1 MSLYEKAWQA
11 VESRIAEA
19 AGRVGRAPGE
29 IRLLAVS
36 KTFPAEAVRAVHACG
51 QRAFGE
57 NYVQEAESKRAALAD
72 LSDIEWRLIG
82 PLQANK
88 AAIAARVFDAVE
100 SVERLRIAQRLSAAR
115 ASVLSL
121 SSRPALAVLVQVNI
135 SGEAT
140 KHGVAL
146 DDALPL
152 AREVSRLPA
161 LVLRGFMGIAA
172 PDGGVD
178 VQRAQFR
185 ALRRCFEAA
194 RADGLHVDTLSMGMS
209 GDLEAAIAE
218 GATEVRIGSAL
229 FGARPAAQ
237 GAGAARNKD
246 DSMARSR
253 ESG

>member
-19 AGRVGRAPGE
+19 ARRVGRAPGE
-29 IRLLAVS
+29 VRLLAVS

-88 AAIAARVFDAVE
+88 AAVAARVFDAVE

-115 ASVLSL
+115 ASVL
-121 SSRPALAVLVQVNI
+121 SRPALAVLVQVNI

-152 AREVSRLPA
+152 AREVARLPA

-172 PDGGVD
+172 PDVGVD

-194 RADGLHVDTLSMGMS
+194 RADGLGVDTLSMGMS

-237 GAGAARNKD
+237 GAARNED

-253 ESG
+253 ENG

>member
-19 AGRVGRAPGE
+19 ARRVGRAPGE
-29 IRLLAVS
+29 VRLLAVS

-72 LSDIEWRLIG
+72 LADIEWRLIG

-88 AAIAARVFDAVE
+88 AAVAARVFDAVE

-115 ASVLSL
+115 ASVL
-121 SSRPALAVLVQVNI
+121 SRPALAVLVQVNI

-152 AREVSRLPA
+152 AREVARLPA

-172 PDGGVD
+172 PDVGVD

-185 ALRRCFEAA
+185 ALRQCFEAA
-194 RADGLHVDTLSMGMS
+194 RADGLRVDTLSMGMS

-237 GAGAARNKD
+237 GAGAARNGD